1 MARRRTVF
9 SVAPYF
15 IVLIC
20 FSTVGLCAREVVLL
34 DSSKFPNL
42 KNWTTHINGQSDSNT
57 GWKEGSYRDNGNII
71 RIFSS
76 CSVSSPDVDN
86 WLRTPYIPRQGANSL
101 RIEIRF
107 SMRRCDGH
115 SDPSTIKQC
124 KETFNLYYYEADTDI
139 ANTQMPTWDS
149 VSYTHIDKIAADNL
163 YDSNTDIKLNTEV
176 RDVSLS
182 PGMGGVYIAFQDM
195 GACVTLISIK
205 ISYIMCPNVTKN
217 YAFFK
222 ETPVGRVNPGFE
234 EHFGVCVP
242 NAVEKTR
249 PRYLCQSD
257 GAWIY
262 ESGGCQCLSGYAGQ
276 DGTACVE
283 CRPGFFKWLLGNT
296 PCYPCPPNSYTNTPK
311 SVECNCADGYYRNPK
326 DSRNSSCTQPPSKPR
341 NLVAEEI
348 THNSIT
354 LSWIPPVSDGGRKD
368 VHYRIACSPCE
379 SVSFH
384 PGWENINQTR
394 VQIFG
399 LTSSTKYSVRVSA
412 LNGVSNISHIPVEFE
427 EGQYTTKASTQ
438 TILHFQIS
446 NRNQAEITVTWDV
459 VPSVQSQVL
468 FYQVKSAPRLGYG
481 DVFLTNTSSTHKNY
495 TFKNLN
501 LGTEYSLQV
510 RCYLNDKGWGD
521 FTQPVYVIP
530 GEAAGGWNGM
540 TQGEKKMD
548 APPEMS
554 VGIIIG
560 SVLAVILCMAIAT
573 GMIVIL
579 IKRNNSSGQND
590 KGNMDYDPPYNPGEV
605 LHCPPLESHMN
616 GGLTMPLFPPNDC
629 VKSYVDPH
637 TYEDPNQAV
646 REFTREIDASHIT
659 IESVIG
665 GGEFGDVCKGK
676 LRNPLKPEMSVAIKT
691 LKPGATDK
699 NRLDF
704 LTEASIMG
712 QFEDKNVI
720 FLEGVVT
727 KSHPIMIVT
736 EYMENG
742 SLDTFLRNNDGK
754 FTIIQL
760 VGMMRG
766 IALGMRYL
774 SNMGYVHRDLAARNI
789 LINDNLVCKVAD
801 FGLSREIDIDTTDGA
816 YTTKGGKIPVR
827 WTAPEAIAFRK
838 FTSASDVWSY
848 GVVMWEVVS
857 YGERPYWNWSNQ
869 DVIRAVDRGY
879 RLPPPM
885 DCPEALHQLMLDC
898 WQKERGNRP
907 KFDII
912 VKSLDKFIRAPE
924 LLRKIAKPRPEFL
937 MDTNRTLPM
946 NRQGEVSNFTNV
958 EGWLIS
964 IKMEKYIDNFLNC
977 GYRTM
982 EQVIKMT
989 QQDLEQRVGVTLIGH
1004 QKKIMNSIQTLRAQ
1018 RFGQFPQVSEG
1029 FLV

>member
-1 MARRRTVF
+1 MAKRRTVF

-15 IVLIC
+15 IVLSC
-20 FSTVGLCAREVVLL
+20 LSTIGLCAREVVLV

-42 KNWTTHINGQSDSNT
+42 KNWTTHINEKSDSNT
-57 GWKEGSYRDNGNII
+57 GWKEGSFRDNGNII

-76 CSVSSPDVDN
+76 CSVSSSTVDN
-86 WLRTPYIPRQGANSL
+86 WLRTPYIHRQGANSL

-107 SMRRCDGH
+107 SMRRCVQH

-124 KETFNLYYYEADTDI
+124 KETFNLYYYEADDDI
-139 ANTQMPTWDS
+139 ANAHMPTWDS

-163 YDSNTDIKLNTEV
+163 YDSNSNIQLNTEV
-176 RDVSLS
+176 RDVPLT
-182 PGMGGVYIAFQDM
+182 PGMGGVYIAFQDL
-195 GACVTLISIK
+195 GACVTLISVK
-205 ISYIMCPNVTKN
+205 ISYIMCPNITVN
-217 YAFFK
+217 YAFFQ
-222 ETPVGRVNPGFE
+222 ETPVGRLNPGFE
-234 EHFGVCVP
+234 EHTGVCVA
-242 NAVEKTR
+242 NAAEKTR
-249 PRYLCQSD
+249 PKYLCRSD
-257 GAWIY
+257 GMWTY
-262 ESGGCQCLSGYAGQ
+262 PTGLCQCLSGYEGQ
-276 DGTACVE
+276 GGTACVG

-296 PCYPCPPNSYTNTPK
+296 PCIPCPSNSYTNVPR
-311 SVECNCADGYYRNPK
+311 SVECTCADGYYRNPM
-326 DSRNSSCTQPPSKPR
+326 DSKNSSCTQPPSKPR

-354 LSWIPPVSDGGRKD
+354 LSWIPPQSDGGRKD
-368 VHYRIACSPCE
+368 VRYRVACTPCE

-394 VQIFG
+394 VSITG
-399 LTSSTKYSVRVSA
+399 LTSSTKYSIRVSA
-412 LNGVSNISHIPVEFE
+412 INGVSNQSNIPVEFD
-427 EGQYTTKASTQ
+427 EGQYMTKASTQ
-438 TILHFQIS
+438 TIVNFQIS
-446 NRNQAEITVTWDV
+446 NRGQTEITVTWDIAPNIRNKV
-459 VPSVQSQVL
+459 M
-468 FYQVKSAPRLGYG
+468 FYQVRSAPRLGNG
-481 DVFLTNTSSTHKNY
+481 IIFLKNISANHQNY

-501 LGTEYSLQV
+501 LGAEYSLQV
-510 RCYLNDKGWGD
+510 RCYQVEKGWGD
-521 FTQPVYVIP
+521 FTQPINVIP
-530 GEAAGGWNGM
+530 GEPIG
-540 TQGEKKMD
+540 KKEID
-548 APPEMS
+548 PPQQLS
-554 VGIIIG
+554 VGIIIAA
-560 SVLAVILCMAIAT
+560 VLAVILCMAIAT

-579 IKRNNSSGQND
+579 IKRNQRDSQND
-590 KGNMDYDPPYNPGEV
+590 KSCGEYDPQYNPGEV
-605 LHCPPLESHMN
+605 LHCPPLEPHMN

-676 LRNPLKPEMSVAIKT
+676 LRNPVKPEMSVAIKT

-712 QFEDKNVI
+712 QFDDQNVI

-754 FTIIQL
+754 FTIMQL

-789 LINDNLVCKVAD
+789 LINGNLVCKVAD

-937 MDTNRTLPM
+937 MDTNHRTMPM

-982 EQVIKMT
+982 DQVLKIT

-1018 RFGQFPQVSEG
+1018 RFGQFSQMSDG

>member
-20 FSTVGLCAREVVLL
+20 FSTVGICSREVVLL

-57 GWKEGSYRDNGNII
+57 GWKEGSFMDSGKII

-76 CSVSSPDVDN
+76 CSVSSSDVDN
-86 WLRTPYIPRQGANSL
+86 WLRTPYIPRRGANSL

-107 SMRRCDGH
+107 SMRRCVRH
-115 SDPSTIKQC
+115 SDPTTIKQC

-139 ANTQMPTWDS
+139 ANAHMPTWDS
-149 VSYTHIDKIAADNL
+149 VSYSHIDKIAADNL
-163 YDSNTDIKLNTEV
+163 YDSNTDILLNTEV
-176 RDVSLS
+176 RDISLT
-182 PGMGGVYIAFQDM
+182 PGMGGVYIAFQDR

-205 ISYIMCPNVTKN
+205 VSYVMCPNVTIN
-217 YAFFK
+217 YAFFQ

-234 EHFGVCVP
+234 EHFGKCVP
-242 NAVEKTR
+242 NAAEKTR
-249 PRYLCQSD
+249 PKYLCQSD
-257 GAWIY
+257 GVWTY
-262 ESGGCQCLSGYAGQ
+262 PTGGCQCLSGYEGQ
-276 DGTACVE
+276 GGTACVE

-296 PCYPCPPNSYTNTPK
+296 PCSTCPPNSYTNLPR
-311 SVECNCADGYYRNPK
+311 SVECSCADGYYRNPR
-326 DSRNSSCTQPPSKPR
+326 DSKNSSCTQPPSKPR

-354 LSWIPPVSDGGRKD
+354 LSWISPVSDGGRKD
-368 VHYRIACSPCE
+368 VQYRVACNPCE

-384 PGWENINQTR
+384 PGWENINRTR
-394 VQIFG
+394 VSITG
-399 LTSSTKYSVRVSA
+399 LTSSTKYSIRVSA
-412 LNGVSNISHIPVEFE
+412 VNGVSNISNIPVEFE

-438 TILHFQIS
+438 TILNFQIS
-446 NRNQAEITVTWDV
+446 SRSQTEITITWDIVSSVRNQVM
-459 VPSVQSQVL
+459 
-468 FYQVKSAPRLGYG
+468 FYQVRSAPRLGYG
-481 DVFLTNTSSTHKNY
+481 DVLLKNISANHQNY

-501 LGTEYSLQV
+501 LGSEYSLQV
-510 RCYLNDKGWGD
+510 RCYLVEKGWGD
-521 FTQPVYVIP
+521 FTQPINVIP
-530 GEAAGGWNGM
+530 GEPIGK
-540 TQGEKKMD
+540 EEID
-548 APPEMS
+548 PPQKMS
-554 VGIIIG
+554 VGIIIAAA
-560 SVLAVILCMAIAT
+560 LAVVVCMVIAT

-579 IKRNNSSGQND
+579 IKRNQRECQND
-590 KGNMDYDPPYNPGEV
+590 KGGGEYDPPYNPV
-605 LHCPPLESHMN
+605 LHCPQLEPHMN
-616 GGLTMPLFPPNDC
+616 GGLTMPLFPPADC

-676 LRNPLKPEMSVAIKT
+676 LRNPVKPEMSVAIKT

-712 QFEDKNVI
+712 QFDDQNVI

-766 IALGMRYL
+766 IASGMRYL
-774 SNMGYVHRDLAARNI
+774 SNMGYIHRDLAARNI
-789 LINDNLVCKVAD
+789 LINGNLVCKVAD

-885 DCPEALHQLMLDC
+885 DCPEAIHQLMLDC

-924 LLRKIAKPRPEFL
+924 MLRKIAKPRPEFL

-982 EQVIKMT
+982 DQVLKIT
-989 QQDLEQRVGVTLIGH
+989 QHELEQRVGVTLIGH
-1004 QKKIMNSIQTLRAQ
+1004 QKKIMNSIQTLRTQ
-1018 RFGQFPQVSEG
+1018 RFGQFHQVSEG